1 MSQGKKMPIGVG
13 CADTSS
19 ASIKAP
25 LSVSRSQSLL
35 STGSAAIDH
44 PVTPSLRS
52 APSSS
57 SALSSSIPAP
67 PTPSSSSSSSSSFLP
82 SPIADASIPK
92 STVSHSLGD
101 TIKRPKQ
108 HTHHTQ
114 ERESEGNSPS
124 PRGRT
129 KEEKAKNTDDPTV
142 LSLLSIDR
150 GDSAEIGV
158 HTGRYRPL
166 RSHSSPQPSRPPTTP
181 LSLSL
186 QPLSPYSEDPSPCL
200 HTPYPH
206 FQYEPEP
213 EFVDV
218 PTPRAT
224 PIPPDH

>member
-1 MSQGKKMPIGVG
+1 MLKVKKISGGVG

-67 PTPSSSSSSSSSFLP
+67 PTPSSSSSSSFLP

-101 TIKRPKQ
+101 TVKRPKQ

-158 HTGRYRPL
+158 HTGRNRPL
-166 RSHSSPQPSRPPTTP
+166 CSDSPHNLHVPLLPPYPYPYSHSPLTRKTHLPVFTHPTLTFSTNRN
-181 LSLSL
+181 LNS
-186 QPLSPYSEDPSPCL
+186 
-200 HTPYPH
+200 
-206 FQYEPEP
+206 
-213 EFVDV
+213 
-218 PTPRAT
+218 
-224 PIPPDH
+224 